1 MYGTPFIYYISL
13 SIARF
18 EAFTVA
24 KSVATPE
31 EAFIRAYCSSEP
43 YQSEGSFPVKSA
55 QPQSTSEMPLP
66 SEPGR

>member
-24 KSVATPE
+24 KSAATPE
-31 EAFIRAYCSSEP
+31 EAFIRAYLFKRTIPMYAKIKLSQTAS
-43 YQSEGSFPVKSA
+43 K
-55 QPQSTSEMPLP
+55 
-66 SEPGR
+66 